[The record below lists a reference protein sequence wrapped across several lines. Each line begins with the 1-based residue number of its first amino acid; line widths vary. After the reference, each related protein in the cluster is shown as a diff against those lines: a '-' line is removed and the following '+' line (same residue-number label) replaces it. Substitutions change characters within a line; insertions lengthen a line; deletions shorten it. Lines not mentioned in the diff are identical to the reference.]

1 MLLITSLGYAEEKID
16 STKLIGNAKE
26 YDGKIIIYEGEVI
39 GDIMLR
45 GKYAWINVNDGKG
58 TIGVWVDRDLAK
70 EVSFTGN
77 YRYNGDWIEIKGIF
91 NRACLQHGGDLDIH
105 AKTIR
110 IIRKGSLR
118 EDKIPAF
125 KINLGVSLII
135 AYLLLTGSYLLK
147 ELIWKKKSA
156 G

>member
-1 MLLITSLGYAEEKID
+1 
-16 STKLIGNAKE
+16 
-26 YDGKIIIYEGEVI
+26 
-39 GDIMLR
+39 
-45 GKYAWINVNDGKG
+45 
-58 TIGVWVDRDLAK
+58 AK